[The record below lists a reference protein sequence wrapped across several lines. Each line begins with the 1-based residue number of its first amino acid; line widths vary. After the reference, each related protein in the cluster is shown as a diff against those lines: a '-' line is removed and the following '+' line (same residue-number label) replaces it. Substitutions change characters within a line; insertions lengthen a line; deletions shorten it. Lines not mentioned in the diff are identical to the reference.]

1 MLVTHLV
8 LHTLKVQHEQ
18 QLTAIVPGQYQCSF
32 LIPPADGA
40 DALAAF
46 VGNFFLPA

>member
-1 MLVTHLV
+1 
-8 LHTLKVQHEQ
+8 
-18 QLTAIVPGQYQCSF
+18 

-46 VGNFFLPA
+46 VGNFFLPAWLPVDFFAVCFVLAIVKVLWF